1 MKINRKM
8 RSVSLCIFAAFFAWG
23 ASVAEGATDV
33 TLGGFAVGDIKLMC
47 RQRNGWRVD
56 FRREADAD
64 GVEYAVVEMHRDKP
78 AFPAAFNLSFNFPK
92 RDIVA
97 AWRPWNEAAI
107 FGMYWNPRNLPS
119 AGRTDF
125 RRWMPLYACYGS
137 GGRNRMTFASS
148 ESAEPITIK
157 AGIREEDNR
166 LYFSFH
172 FYDNQIAERTHLTAR
187 LRIDARGVFW
197 SDAVSEAAE
206 WMTAVSG
213 RTPAVAPAAAFA
225 PLYSTWYCFHQD
237 VHQDAI
243 ERECAIASK
252 MGMKTIIV
260 DDGWQTDD
268 TNRGYAYCG
277 DWNVSSNRFPDIKA
291 HVARVQAM
299 GMKYMLWYSVPF
311 MGEKSVNL
319 ERFKGKVL
327 YHDKGLGTYCLDPR
341 FPEVREFLIS
351 TYERALREWNIDGV
365 KLDFID
371 SISIRGKDPAVAEGF
386 KGRDIKSVEQ
396 ATERLISDVYKRL
409 SAIKKDVLVE
419 FRQAYIGPLIRTA
432 ANMLRVGDCPADM
445 RVNRRGIVNLRL
457 TSGRTAVHADMLEW
471 HPSDTP
477 EAAAKSVLSVMFATV
492 QYSMKLAG
500 LNKRHLDMIAHWSR
514 FGAEHLEALQ
524 RGRFR
529 AHHPELAYPLLE
541 GESGAERIFGVY
553 AAEIAVKS
561 GDLDK
566 PVYVLNAT
574 DADSLVVEIPSCAVV
589 DAYDTY
595 GAKASSRRYEAG
607 CRRMA
612 VPPSGYLVIRMSPL
626 PVKATANVRMPEI
639 LSHKERL

>member
-1 MKINRKM
+1 MNRM
-8 RSVSLCIFAAFFAWG
+8 ILVRSIALAFLSIAVLP
-23 ASVAEGATDV
+23 SYAEADDIV
-33 TLGGFAVGDIKLMC
+33 LGGFAVGDVKLMC
-47 RQRNGWRVD
+47 RDRNGWNVSL
-56 FRREADAD
+56 RRESTVD
-64 GVEYAVVEMHRDKP
+64 GVEYAVVEMSRDKA

-97 AWRPWNEAAI
+97 AWRPWDESAG
-107 FGMYWNPRNLPS
+107 FGMYWNPVSLPH

-137 GGRNRMTFASS
+137 GGRNRMTFAPS
-148 ESAEPITIK
+148 ESAEPIVIK

-172 FYDNQIAERTHLTAR
+172 FYDERIAERTHVVAR
-187 LRIDARGVFW
+187 LRIDSREVFW
-197 SDAVSEAAE
+197 SDAVAEAAD
-206 WMTAVSG
+206 WMTSVSG
-213 RTPAVAPAAAFA
+213 RTPAPVPAAAFS

-237 VHQDAI
+237 VHQDTI

-311 MGEKSVNL
+311 MGEKSASL
-319 ERFKGKVL
+319 ARFKDKVL
-327 YHDKGLGTYCLDPR
+327 YHDKGLATYCLDPR

-351 TYERALREWNIDGV
+351 TYERALREWNIDGF

-371 SISIRGKDPAVAEGF
+371 SISVRGNDPAVAENYR
-386 KGRDIKSVEQ
+386 GRDIKSVEQ

-409 SAIKKDVLVE
+409 SAIKKDVLIE
-419 FRQAYIGPLIRTA
+419 FRQAYIGPSIRA
-432 ANMLRVGDCPADM
+432 GANMLRVGDCPADM
-445 RVNRRGIVNLRL
+445 QVNRRGIVNLRL
-457 TSGRTAVHADMLEW
+457 TSGETAVHADMLEW
-471 HPSDTP
+471 HPSDTVQ
-477 EAAAKSVLSVMFATV
+477 AAAKNVLSVMFSTV
-492 QYSMKLAG
+492 QYSMKLGG
-500 LNKRHLDMIAHWSR
+500 LDKRHLDMIAHWSR
-514 FGAEHLEALQ
+514 FGEEHCDALQ

-541 GESGAERIFGVY
+541 GECDSERIFGVY

-561 GDLDK
+561 GPLDK
-566 PVYVLNAT
+566 TVYVLNAT
-574 DADSLVVEIPSCAVV
+574 DADSLIVEIPSAALVE
-589 DAYDTY
+589 AYDTC
-595 GAKASSRRYEAG
+595 GKKTSSRRYEAG
-607 CRRMA
+607 CSRMS
-612 VPPSGYLVIRMSPL
+612 VPPSGYLRIRM
-626 PVKATANVRMPEI
+626 RD
-639 LSHKERL
+639 